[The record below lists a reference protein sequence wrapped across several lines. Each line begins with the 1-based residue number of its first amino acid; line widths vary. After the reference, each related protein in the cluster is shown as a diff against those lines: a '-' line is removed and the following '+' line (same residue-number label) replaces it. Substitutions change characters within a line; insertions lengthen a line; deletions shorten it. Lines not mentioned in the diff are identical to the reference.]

1 MSMSP
6 ECRAAHQTARDE
18 RPVSWPQDASSQ
30 SVSLQEGA
38 LAGAGLP
45 SLWRSN
51 SAAGL
56 PPPHTGAASQPLSQP
71 SLPSGVLGDGGLAAD
86 GLHVGGGGGGGLPG
100 WPSHPQAP
108 ELLCLG
114 GSGGFPPSGLPPV
127 RPPSAGALNS
137 VHPVGSHD
145 ARLQHL
151 AADPALMQAA
161 RASGSGL
168 AGAGSV
174 SLHGGSMHGGSGV
187 LRAQS
192 GVLHAGSS
200 DMGGA
205 SSGGVHAGSMHAGS
219 MHGGSGMLH
228 AHSGSLHAYSGTL
241 PSASSMQHQP
251 SDASSM
257 RASSWN
263 FGVSSDG
270 GAPGLRRFSSQSSGA
285 GFAGSGHLLLPGGSL
300 RAMSGVYGQ
309 GSSRY
314 SSGQIDED
322 QLADRSCLGPVE
334 PICARD
340 LASDLLLPLHGS
352 RRTAT

>member
-1 MSMSP
+1 MLFTKQP
-6 ECRAAHQTARDE
+6 ETSDLY
-18 RPVSWPQDASSQ
+18 

-51 SAAGL
+51 STGGL
-56 PPPHTGAASQPLSQP
+56 PPPHAGAASQPLSQP

-108 ELLCLG
+108 ELLGLG
-114 GSGGFPPSGLPPV
+114 GGGGFPPSGPPPV
-127 RPPSAGALNS
+127 RPPSAAGALNS

-174 SLHGGSMHGGSGV
+174 SLHGGSMHTGSMHGGSGV

-205 SSGGVHAGSMHAGS
+205 SSGGVHAGSMH
-219 MHGGSGMLH
+219 GGSGMLH
-228 AHSGSLHAYSGTL
+228 AYSGTL
-241 PSASSMQHQP
+241 TSASSMQHQP

-285 GFAGSGHLLLPGGSL
+285 GFAGSGHLPPPGGSL

-322 QLADRSCLGPVE
+322 QLADRWVLPWACGNGLRPPFGQQCSAALLGN
-334 PICARD
+334 RWD
-340 LASDLLLPLHGS
+340 GD
-352 RRTAT
+352 TQ